1 MPHMPQTVRP
11 AQGESYVAKA
21 HIAAARHPGRARR
34 VRLGAVLGPRLSR
47 RHRRPDG
54 SGVAAD
60 APAPPGAFHAPVRL
74 ADRVAN
80 WPPGTP
86 VTIVEPFGPSVMVEV
101 ADAEGDTLDV
111 LVVRSDLLTV

>member
-1 MPHMPQTVRP
+1 M
-11 AQGESYVAKA
+11 
-21 HIAAARHPGRARR
+21 
-34 VRLGAVLGPRLSR
+34 LGARLSR
-47 RHRRPDG
+47 AHRRPHG
-54 SGVAAD
+54 PGPAN